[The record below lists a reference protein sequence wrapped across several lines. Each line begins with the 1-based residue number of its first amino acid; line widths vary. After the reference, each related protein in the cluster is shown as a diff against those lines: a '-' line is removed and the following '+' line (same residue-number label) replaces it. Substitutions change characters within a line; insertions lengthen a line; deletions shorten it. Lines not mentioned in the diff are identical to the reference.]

1 MDHAPVESNLNRILP
16 EQTFVQNLSVERLSG
31 SEITTRAATNSTE
44 LIAQTNSY
52 MSTEDFQT
60 ELADINAK
68 SKDIE
73 EMIERFLLDK

>member
-31 SEITTRAATNSTE
+31 SEITTEAATNSTE